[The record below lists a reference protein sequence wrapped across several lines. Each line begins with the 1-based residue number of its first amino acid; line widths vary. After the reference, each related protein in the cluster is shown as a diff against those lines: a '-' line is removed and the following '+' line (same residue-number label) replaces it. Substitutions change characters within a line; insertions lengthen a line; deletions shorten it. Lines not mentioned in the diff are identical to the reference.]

1 MSQAPSEPK
10 SSFSDAF
17 PELAD
22 LVESEGF
29 VRQKSSVRQSEL
41 WATPEPKSVAW
52 RLALADVLAGAG
64 ELKKASNEATRAVE
78 IADDDD
84 SLSDAL
90 RALLAIVV
98 ELGDTEQAEEI
109 GVRLHGVAYGS
120 REMRPMANFAE
131 GQGNLR
137 LRTGDLLSGRF
148 YESESRFRSAVRGW
162 LRLGDYEG
170 CLRAYHGLAD
180 ALAAT
185 GMYAEAIE
193 QTELGLDLCREKK
206 LWRFVPTLFMNRA
219 FALRD
224 VGLHEP
230 ARESFLLAIQW
241 SEQCEDTPSL
251 VRSLL
256 GYMVLIGYQVT
267 ATDQSYLPMYR
278 EVYRRAEAL
287 AIEARLHPRLIEVY
301 QRAAELYEKIGML
314 DRAAEN
320 TELWQRV
327 ADQET
332 GSSLESYKESHE
344 RERHELESQR
354 LERFRVR
361 MQETIE
367 STSDALLI
375 FDSVR
380 SADGELVDFVCEFRN
395 HAADVLCSSVATDV
409 LTLSQMTG
417 QPIFSGLAETIRESM
432 GEGKPYEDEIYVES
446 TSQWVGR
453 RIVRVGDG
461 VAITCRDLTI
471 EHDARAALQTAAE
484 SARQSDRAKSVFLA
498 NMSHE
503 VRTPI
508 NGVLGLAHLLTET
521 ELLPDQRRYV
531 DGIVA
536 SADILLGVLGDVLDL
551 SKIEA
556 GRVDLILEPTD
567 LRSLV
572 SRVVGLF
579 AGQAKEMGVQLT
591 TEVDEG
597 VPAMVRVDP
606 TRLRQVLAN
615 LIGNAVKFTKAGQ
628 IHVSA
633 KPILAG
639 IRFEVSDTGEG
650 ISSDKLSSI
659 FDAFR
664 QGDVKAGTTSG
675 TGLGLTISR
684 KLVEMMGGSIVVHS
698 LRGEGSHFQ
707 VDLPLAPVDE
717 HVMARVSRPVNLSG
731 LRVLLVEDNPVNT
744 MVATGLLNS
753 AGCVV
758 QCVTDGADAVE
769 MASEVPFDVILM
781 DVRMPG
787 MDGLEATRRIRAAE
801 VSRGR
806 HIPIIAVTASAFT
819 DDRDECFQA
828 GMDDYLGKPFTAE
841 GLRMMLARWAGRA

>member
-1 MSQAPSEPK
+1 MSQVPPESQG
-10 SSFSDAF
+10 SYSDAF

-22 LVESEGF
+22 LVDSEEF
-29 VRQKSSVRQSEL
+29 VRQKSSAREHQL
-41 WATPEPKSVAW
+41 LTNPDPKSVAW
-52 RLALADVLAGAG
+52 RLALADVLAEVGD
-64 ELKKASNEATRAVE
+64 LKKASSEAHRAVE
-78 IADDDD
+78 IAPDDD

-90 RALLAIVV
+90 RALLAIVI
-98 ELGDTEQAEEI
+98 ELGDTVQAEEI
-109 GVRLHGVAYGS
+109 GVRLHAVAYGS

-137 LRTGDLLSGRF
+137 LRTGDLISGRF
-148 YESESRFRSAVRGW
+148 YESESRFRSAVRAW
-162 LRLGDYEG
+162 HRLGDDEG

-193 QTELGLDLCREKK
+193 QTELGLDLCRHKK

-230 ARESFLLAIQW
+230 ARESFLQAIRW

-267 ATDQSYLPMYR
+267 ATDQSSLPKFR
-278 EVYRRAEAL
+278 EIYRRAEAL
-287 AIEARLHPRLIEVY
+287 AIEARLHPRLIEIY
-301 QRAAELYEKIGML
+301 QRAAELYEKIGMW
-314 DRAAEN
+314 DRAVEN
-320 TELWQRV
+320 TTLWQKV

-332 GSSLESYKESHE
+332 GSTLEYYKESHE

-361 MQETIE
+361 LQETIE

-380 SADGELVDFVCEFRN
+380 SADGQLVDFVCEFRN
-395 HAADVLCSSVATDV
+395 HAADVLCSSVPTDV
-409 LTLSQMTG
+409 LTLSQMAG
-417 QPIFSGLAETIRESM
+417 QPVFTGLAEIIRESM

-446 TSQWVGR
+446 TGRWMGR
-453 RIVRVGDG
+453 RIVQVGDG

-471 EHDARAALQTAAE
+471 EHDARDALQRAAE
-484 SARQSDRAKSVFLA
+484 SARQSDRAKSVFLS

-521 ELLPDQRRYV
+521 ELLPEQRRYV
-531 DGIVA
+531 EGIVS

-556 GRVDLILEPTD
+556 GRVELNLEPTD

-579 AGQAKEMGVQLT
+579 AGQAAEAGVQLT
-591 TEVDEG
+591 SEVDEE

-633 KPILAG
+633 KPIPSG

-650 ISSDKLSSI
+650 ISSDKLASI

-664 QGDVKAGTTSG
+664 QGDVTVGAANG

-684 KLVEMMGGSIVVHS
+684 KLVEMMGGAINVHS
-698 LRGEGSHFQ
+698 SRGEGSHFE

-717 HVMARVSRPVNLSG
+717 EVVARETRPANLAG

-758 QCVTDGADAVE
+758 QSVTEGAEAVE
-769 MASEVPFDVILM
+769 MAADVPFDVILM

-801 VSRGR
+801 ASYGR
-806 HIPIIAVTASAFT
+806 HTPIIAVTASAFT
-819 DDRDECFQA
+819 DDREECFQA

-841 GLRMMLARWAGRA
+841 GLRLMLGRWAGRL